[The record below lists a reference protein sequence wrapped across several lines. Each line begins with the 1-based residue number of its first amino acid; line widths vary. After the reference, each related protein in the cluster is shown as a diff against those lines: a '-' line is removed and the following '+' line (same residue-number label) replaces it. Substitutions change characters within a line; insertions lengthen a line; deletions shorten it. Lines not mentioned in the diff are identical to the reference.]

1 MTTLDEHVTAKNKW
15 SSTQCQYNSHDL
27 VKHNYKNSQYT
38 QHVLQQLY
46 RATAMNIQDM

>member
-1 MTTLDEHVTAKNKW
+1 MPQSILWATLDEHVTAKNKW

-27 VKHNYKNSQYT
+27 VKHKYT

-46 RATAMNIQDM
+46 RATAMNI